1 VGPYSTCESAGTAV
15 FQVTLAQ
22 LPLGLTFT
30 PLIQVVEPVEGANN
44 MSTQKLLPLNSSA
57 TWLIECRMRTFRH

>member
-1 VGPYSTCESAGTAV
+1 VAPYSTCESAGTAV
-15 FQVTLAQ
+15 FQVTLAP

-44 MSTQKLLPLNSSA
+44 TSTQKLLAVELVG
-57 TWLIECRMRTFRH
+57 HVVD